1 MGKRRIS
8 IRTGA
13 SRRTDQRCKR
23 ANCVFP
29 DPTIRFDLEGHRVV
43 AVWSWV
49 GVGVLSVPNGV
60 KIEVVPTMRLVPLS
74 YN

>member
-1 MGKRRIS
+1 MEKRRIS

-29 DPTIRFDLEGHRVV
+29 DPAIRFDLEGHRAV

-49 GVGVLSVPNGV
+49 GVGVLSVANGV
-60 KIEVVPTMRLVPLS
+60 KIEVMPTMRLVPLS